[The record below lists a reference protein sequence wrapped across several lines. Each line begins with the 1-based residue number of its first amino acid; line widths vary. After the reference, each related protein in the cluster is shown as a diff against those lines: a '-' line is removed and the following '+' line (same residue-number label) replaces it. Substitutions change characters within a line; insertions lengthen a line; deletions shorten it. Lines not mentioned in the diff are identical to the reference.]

1 MSRVIVQY
9 KVWPEQAGHNE
20 NLIRAVYAELA
31 AATPDGF
38 RYATVKL
45 DDGVTFVHIAEQSG
59 PGDNPLTKLA
69 AFAEFQRGIAERC
82 EEPPVVRQAT
92 LIGSFRLF
100 SGD

>member
-9 KVWPEQAGHNE
+9 KVWPEQAGNNE
-20 NLIRAVYAELA
+20 KLIRAVYAELA
-31 AATPDGF
+31 AVRPDGF

-45 DDGVTFVHIAEQSG
+45 DDGVTFVHIAEQSA

-82 EEPPVVRQAT
+82 EEPPVVRQAS
-92 LIGSFRLF
+92 LVGSFRLF